1 MDPPRSPLGGNNL
14 PLAGSE
20 APATPEQTTD
30 VPAQADGASENTAAP
45 TSSQTGE
52 AIDEGVAAMPLAT
65 SQLAPPTQ
73 DATEKGVTPRA
84 AAPAVADSLVA
95 APGGPNDVPGAN
107 EQCNGAVNGA
117 VNGLAN
123 SAAVDGEPLF
133 ARRRRGTGVCSSP
146 SFILLFSKL

>member
-1 MDPPRSPLGGNNL
+1 MDPLRSSTGGNNL

-20 APATPEQTTD
+20 EPATPEQHTD
-30 VPAQADGASENTAAP
+30 VPAQADGASDNTAAP
-45 TSSQTGE
+45 TSPQTGD
-52 AIDEGVAAMPLAT
+52 ATDEGVASMPLAT

-73 DATEKGVTPRA
+73 GAAEEEAVTPRA
-84 AAPAVADSLVA
+84 AAPAVADPLGA
-95 APGGPNDVPGAN
+95 APEGTGDVPSAN

-123 SAAVDGEPLF
+123 GAAVAGEPLF

-146 SFILLFSKL
+146 CFFLCNV